1 MEKLASESK
10 RLASDFPCLMETTVS
25 HLVLYMESH
34 ESIDYYSLFSELVT
48 RQAQLVQRRNEIDR
62 EVTKLRQ
69 LILDT
74 FPLLP
79 EDKQSLLQAEIEEME
94 EQSGGF

>member
-1 MEKLASESK
+1 
-10 RLASDFPCLMETTVS
+10 METTVS

-34 ESIDYYSLFSELVT
+34 KFIDYYSLFSELVT

-69 LILDT
+69 LILDM